1 MKNTHFISPDDQ
13 RVDLFTFP
21 SDPLLSLQWYLG
33 PDRGVNVFP
42 IWQQYSGSGVK
53 VAVFDQGIDPNHP
66 DLNDNLIMGLGRNAS
81 NLSTGGSPVTSTDN
95 HGTVVAGV
103 IAAESNGQGIVGV
116 AYDASLVS
124 IYSPLKIYGFQ
135 SQIVNAYN
143 YAVNFDVLNSSW
155 GFANGFASGAT
166 WAFYDNFLTSF
177 NAAGKALENLA
188 TNGRNGLGTVVVQ
201 SAGNAYGYGDDTNL
215 HSFQNS
221 QYIITVAATDYFG
234 NAARYSS
241 PGASILIAAP
251 GGGATGTSTDIV
263 TTDRLG
269 WQGYSYDDYTFAA
282 GTSFSAP
289 IVSGIVALM
298 LEANPNLG
306 YRDIQEIL
314 AYSAKQVSSEQNTW
328 EYNSAKNWN
337 GGGLHYD
344 SLIHDLGF
352 GLVDATAA
360 VRLAQTWSTVPQTAD
375 NRQQISATHFVNKV
389 IPDKYYASSPA
400 LDLIYVDR
408 SIDVERVEVTL
419 NVTHSYIGDLSVLLL
434 SPSGTTSFLLWRP
447 QQSALSAY
455 GSSQNDINFTFNTVL
470 NWGENSQGYWSLA
483 IFDNAAGDVG
493 TFDSWS
499 LNVIGKTN
507 TDDDTY
513 IYTDEYATAYY
524 DSPERSFL
532 TDLSGTDTINCAA
545 CTTSVLLNLNAN
557 STSMIAG
564 KPLVISSGVLIEN
577 AYGGDSDDLITGNA
591 AQNKINGMRGNDT
604 LVGGLGNDLLDGGEG
619 NDIATF
625 TGMDKNYT
633 LLVSRSSSE
642 VVDRTINR
650 DGTDMLT
657 NIESIQ
663 FSNST
668 LQTSWFTDAGNLAS
682 NPASADAFD
691 TLTSMYL
698 AYFNRAPDATG
709 LYYWASNVYQGQTFN
724 QIAENFFNAPE
735 TQALYPN
742 PIDTQSSVA
751 DMTVFINSVYQ
762 NVLNRT
768 PDSGGFDYWL
778 NGLQTGSSTAT
789 GFILQIIKAAVA
801 PTGGPLDAAY
811 FTAKN
816 EVGSHFSITNGLT
829 DGTQAKAVIDLFN
842 GTYGNNPANLSI
854 AQTTANSLADSYL
867 ANVGSSQQLV
877 VQLVGYDMA

>member
-53 VAVFDQGIDPNHP
+53 VAVFDQGIDPSHP
-66 DLNDNLIMGLGRNAS
+66 DLNDNLIIGLGRNAS
-81 NLSTGGSPVTSTDN
+81 NLSTGGAPVTSTDN

-103 IAAESNGQGIVGV
+103 IAAENNGQGIIGV
-116 AYDASLVS
+116 AYDSSLVS
-124 IYSPLKIYGFQ
+124 IYSPLKIYGLQ
-135 SQIVNAYN
+135 SHIVNAYN

-166 WAFYDNFLTSF
+166 WAFYDNFLTTF

-241 PGASILIAAP
+241 PGASILVAAP
-251 GGGATGTSTDIV
+251 GGSATGSSTDIV

-289 IVSGIVALM
+289 VVSGVVALM

-360 VRLAQTWSTVPQTAD
+360 VRLAQTWSSVPQTAD

-389 IPDKYYASSPA
+389 IPDKYYSSSSA

-447 QQSALSAY
+447 QKSALSSF

-483 IFDNAAGDVG
+483 IFDNAAGNIG

-524 DSPERSFL
+524 DSPERGFL

-545 CTTSVLLNLNAN
+545 CTGSVLLNLNAN
-557 STSMIAG
+557 STSMVAG

-577 AYGGDSDDLITGNA
+577 AYGGDSNDLITGNA

-633 LLVSRSSSE
+633 LLISKSSSE

-650 DGTDMLT
+650 DGTDVLT
-657 NIESIQ
+657 NIESLQ

-724 QIAENFFNAPE
+724 QVAENFFKAPE

-789 GFILQIIKAAVA
+789 GFILQIIKAAVS
-801 PTGGPLDAAY
+801 PTGGPLDAVY

-842 GTYGNNPANLSI
+842 NTYGNNPANLSI

>member
-1 MKNTHFISPDDQ
+1 
-13 RVDLFTFP
+13 
-21 SDPLLSLQWYLG
+21 
-33 PDRGVNVFP
+33 
-42 IWQQYSGSGVK
+42 
-53 VAVFDQGIDPNHP
+53 
-66 DLNDNLIMGLGRNAS
+66 
-81 NLSTGGSPVTSTDN
+81 
-95 HGTVVAGV
+95 V